1 MTSRGFAKT
10 DSVVILRHI
19 RNSFQSNPDALLIS
33 LLKCKSED
41 KRGRECFSRLP
52 PLGGALPL
60 HACALGNSGGVR
72 PLRFLSASPAT
83 PTPFLTFPANFIH
96 TAPPDSAHSLH
107 AEPDTRRRSAVTA
120 ETQRPA
126 ESNNNNNSGSAA
138 SPRRSSPRVFCC
150 LFLNSF
156 FWNEVDLIH
165 GATFPFMTQT
175 HKETTIGY
183 ETVCSSPDAR

>member
-1 MTSRGFAKT
+1 MCMF
-10 DSVVILRHI
+10 L
-19 RNSFQSNPDALLIS
+19 
-33 LLKCKSED
+33 
-41 KRGRECFSRLP
+41 RLP

-96 TAPPDSAHSLH
+96 AAPPDSAHSLH
-107 AEPDTRRRSAVTA
+107 GEPDTRRRSAVTA
-120 ETQRPA
+120 ETRRPA
-126 ESNNNNNSGSAA
+126 KSDNGNSSSSAA
-138 SPRRSSPRVFCC
+138 SLAVLLHASFVFV
-150 LFLNSF
+150 FKFIF
-156 FWNEVDLIH
+156 FFNEVDLIR